1 MENVKTFFRKQL
13 KTIKHEFTSEPP
25 KKMIKNMALVIIGA
39 FLLALGTEFFFVPL
53 NIIGGGV
60 SSLALIFN
68 SLPGFN
74 HISVENY
81 ILIINWGFFF
91 VGLVTLGL
99 KYSLKTLI
107 VTIAYPLFVL
117 FIDFIINIVSNNI
130 FNINVSQ
137 ITGFTMGNI
146 TIDDNSAKA
155 ISYIVGA
162 VLGSFL
168 NGTGVA
174 LALAGGGSSGGTDVF
189 VLLLHKYLHV
199 PVGTGSFIADFSV
212 ILIGFFINS
221 MNLLPT
227 LVGIMAAFLVSLMID
242 KVYLSR
248 SQYYMAFIV
257 SKKWKEIND
266 YILEKVGRGTT
277 IIKAQGGFSGVDTML
292 LEVCFDQ
299 HDYNQIESII
309 NRIDPNAFVT
319 VMRTQ
324 EIVGYGF
331 TRDTPEADAKDLA
344 LSPDEAQR
352 IILKARRKKEK
363 ELEKQIEREDSE
375 NESRID

>member
-1 MENVKTFFRKQL
+1 MKEKVKSFFNDQW
-13 KTIKHEFTSEPP
+13 KTIKREFTSEPLH
-25 KKMIKNMALVIIGA
+25 KMIKNMALVIIGA

-68 SLPGFN
+68 SIPGMN
-74 HISVENY
+74 KISVETY
-81 ILIINWGFFF
+81 ILIINWAFFF
-91 VGLVTLGL
+91 IGLFTLGL

-117 FIDFIINIVSNNI
+117 LIDFIIKFISNNY
-130 FNINVSQ
+130 FNLNVAQ
-137 ITGFTMGNI
+137 VTGFTMGNV
-146 TIDDNSAKA
+146 TIDDNSARA
-155 ISYIVGA
+155 ITYIVGA

-168 NGTGVA
+168 NGVGVA
-174 LALAGGGSSGGTDVF
+174 LALAGGGSSGGTDVI
-189 VLLLHKYLHV
+189 VLLFHKYFHLA
-199 PVGTGSFIADFSV
+199 VGTGSFIVDFSV
-212 ILIGFFINS
+212 ILIGFFVNS

-227 LVGIMAAFLVSLMID
+227 LVGVMAAFLVSVTLD

-257 SKKWKEIND
+257 SKKWQEIND

-299 HDYNQIESII
+299 HDYFQIESII
-309 NRIDPNAFVT
+309 NGIDPNAFVT

-331 TRDTPEADAKDLA
+331 TRDTPESEAKDIA
-344 LSPDEAQR
+344 LSPDEAEK
-352 IILKARRKKEK
+352 IILKARKKKEK
-363 ELEKQIEREDSE
+363 ELEKQIEKEKD
-375 NESRID
+375 

>member
-1 MENVKTFFRKQL
+1 MKEKVKSFFNSQW
-13 KTIKHEFTSEPP
+13 KTIKREFTSEPLN
-25 KKMIKNMALVIIGA
+25 KMIKNTALVIIGA

-68 SLPGFN
+68 SLPGMN
-74 HISVENY
+74 KISVETY
-81 ILIINWGFFF
+81 ILIINWIFFF
-91 VGLVTLGL
+91 IGLFTLGL

-117 FIDFIINIVSNNI
+117 LIDFIIKFVSNNY
-130 FNINVSQ
+130 FNLNVSL
-137 ITGFTMGNI
+137 INGFTMGNI

-155 ISYIVGA
+155 IAYIVGA

-168 NGTGVA
+168 NGVGVA
-174 LALAGGGSSGGTDVF
+174 LALAGGGSSGGTDVI
-189 VLLLHKYLHV
+189 VLLLHKYFHLA
-199 PVGTGSFIADFSV
+199 VGTGSFIVDFSI
-212 ILIGFFINS
+212 ILIGFFTNS

-227 LVGIMAAFLVSLMID
+227 LVGVMAAFLVSVTLD

-266 YILEKVGRGTT
+266 YILEKIGRGTT
-277 IIKAQGGFSGVDTML
+277 IIKAQGGFSGVDSML

-299 HDYNQIESII
+299 HDYFQIESII

-331 TRDTPEADAKDLA
+331 TRDTPESEAKDIA
-344 LSPDEAQR
+344 LSPDEAEK
-352 IILKARRKKEK
+352 IILKARKKK
-363 ELEKQIEREDSE
+363 KK
-375 NESRID
+375 N